1 MLERPWIQRHKV
13 VPPSTMVL
21 EGRVEG
27 KKIHIYATD
36 SPFLRDVSHLS
47 KVASS
52 ELAEDGEVTPSRP

>member
-1 MLERPWIQRHKV
+1 
-13 VPPSTMVL
+13 MVL

-47 KVASS
+47 KVAFS